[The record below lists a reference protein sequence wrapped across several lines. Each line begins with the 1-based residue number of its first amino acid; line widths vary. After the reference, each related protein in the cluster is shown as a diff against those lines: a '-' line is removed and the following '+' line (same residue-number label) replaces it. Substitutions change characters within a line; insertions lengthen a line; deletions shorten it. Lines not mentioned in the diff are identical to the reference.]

1 MSYFSQSYRESKHA
15 PSHDSRFDLKLLS
28 ERNVPRFMKHPS
40 EENIVEMDRMFR
52 GFSHQELDEVVERG

>member
-1 MSYFSQSYRESKHA
+1 
-15 PSHDSRFDLKLLS
+15 
-28 ERNVPRFMKHPS
+28 MKHPS